1 MFTAAQATAPA
12 GSGDVRRAAPTA
24 LAGLAARLQDIAAAA
39 GAAEDALEPAL
50 EATVEAVGAVAGALC
65 LYDERRQLLRLAV
78 ETGLSEEGCRR
89 LRAVRGNDPSGW
101 DIPLSGLLNR
111 RVYVMENAAQHRYVP
126 PLLED
131 ARAMRAVGCFP
142 LTTRGALLG
151 SLVLVASRP
160 HVFDDR
166 AVRALQDP
174 LRELGRMILAV
185 RQRTAGATAAPPP
198 AGSPEPVTAAPAP
211 AAPAGE
217 VEALRARIDAAET
230 ALDAARAT
238 SEALRAE
245 RDRIAAEAEALR
257 GEVAR
262 LAAASA
268 EADALRRR
276 LAEVEQALARE
287 GERCAE
293 LERAV
298 AGGESAR
305 EEALGRAIEAARQAE
320 EARVAAASTAEEARA
335 AMAALDARIAE
346 LTAEVDALRASLA
359 RAREG
364 GGEPALRAAPGERP
378 VPTGAR
384 VVPITASRRPQ
395 RASGA
400 PLVAV
405 LDTDRA
411 WERLGADDRPVTVV
425 APGPDAAARLAQLAP
440 SALLVNLAA
449 PGAFDALA
457 GARAAGIEVRC
468 WGSIVV
474 PGSERALRLGLVEPA
489 GRPIDADAVVAA
501 LAAHATSGSRVFT
514 AGADG
519 DALISL
525 RQVLSRKGL
534 SVSIAWDAKQAVDL
548 LAVVRPHLAVIDL
561 ELPPRDGFGVVARLA
576 LLDPPPHLVLVGGG
590 EDFVGGFAAALADPA
605 LGSAAVSF
613 EAVVR
618 AVRARGDGPPRGSS

>member
-1 MFTAAQATAPA
+1 MFTAAQTTAPA
-12 GSGDVRRAAPTA
+12 GSGDVRRAGPMA

-65 LYDERRQLLRLAV
+65 LYDERRQLLRLAA

-111 RVYVMENAAQHRYVP
+111 RVYVMENAAHHRYVP

-166 AVRALQDP
+166 AVRALQEP

-185 RQRTAGATAAPPP
+185 RQRTGGATAPPP
-198 AGSPEPVTAAPAP
+198 AASPEPVAATPAA

-217 VEALRARIDAAET
+217 VEALRA
-230 ALDAARAT
+230 
-238 SEALRAE
+238 E
-245 RDRIAAEAEALR
+245 RDRIATEAEALR

-305 EEALGRAIEAARQAE
+305 EEALGRALEAARQAE

-335 AMAALDARIAE
+335 AMAARDARIAE

-364 GGEPALRAAPGERP
+364 AGEPAPRTAPAERP

-384 VVPITASRRPQ
+384 VVPITASRRLGPGAQ

-400 PLVAV
+400 GLLAV
-405 LDTDRA
+405 LDTDVA
-411 WERLGADDRPVTVV
+411 WERLGVDDRPVTVV

-449 PGAFDALA
+449 PGAFDTLA
-457 GARAAGIEVRC
+457 VMRTAGVEARC

-474 PGSERALRLGLVEPA
+474 PGSGRALRLGLVEPA

-501 LAAHATSGSRVFT
+501 LAAHATSGARVFT

-576 LLDPPPHLVLVGGG
+576 LLDPPPYLVLVGGG

-618 AVRARGDGPPRGSS
+618 AVRARGDGPPRGTS

>member
-12 GSGDVRRAAPTA
+12 GSGDVGQAAPRA
-24 LAGLAARLQDIAAAA
+24 LARLAERLQAIAAAA

-50 EATVEAVGAVAGALC
+50 EATVGAVGAVAGALC

-78 ETGLSEEGCRR
+78 ETGLSDEGCRR

-111 RVYVMENAAQHRYVP
+111 RIYVMENAAQHRYVP
-126 PLLED
+126 PLLD
-131 ARAMRAVGCFP
+131 DPRAMRAVGCFP

-151 SLVLVASRP
+151 SLVLVASQP

-166 AVRALQDP
+166 AVRALTEP

-185 RQRTAGATAAPPP
+185 RQRTGAATTARPP
-198 AGSPEPVTAAPAP
+198 AASPAPVAPAP
-211 AAPAGE
+211 AGAPPAGE
-217 VEALRARIDAAET
+217 VEALRARIDAAEA

-238 SEALRAE
+238 NEALREE
-245 RDRIAAEAEALR
+245 RDRVAAEAEALR
-257 GEVAR
+257 REMAR

-268 EADALRRR
+268 EADGLRRR
-276 LAEVEQALARE
+276 LGDVEEALARE
-287 GERCAE
+287 AERCAA

-305 EEALGRAIEAARQAE
+305 EEALGRALEAARQAE

-335 AMAALDARIAE
+335 AIAARDARIAE
-346 LTAEVDALRASLA
+346 LAAEVDALQASLA
-359 RAREG
+359 RAQEIGRARVAERERRVPAG
-364 GGEPALRAAPGERP
+364 G
-378 VPTGAR
+378 R

-395 RASGA
+395 RAGGA
-400 PLVAV
+400 RLVAV
-405 LDTDRA
+405 LDTDGA
-411 WERLGADDRPVTVV
+411 WERLAGNEWPVTVV
-425 APGPDAAARLAQLAP
+425 APGPDAATRLAQLEP
-440 SALLVNLAA
+440 SRVLVNLAA
-449 PGAFDALA
+449 PGAFDTLA
-457 GARAAGIEVRC
+457 GARAAGVEARC
-468 WGSIVV
+468 WGCIVV

-501 LAAHATSGSRVFT
+501 LAAHAMSGGRVFT

-525 RQVLSRKGL
+525 RQVLSRRGW
-534 SVSIAWDAKQAVDL
+534 SVSIAWDAKQAAEL
-548 LAVVRPHLAVIDL
+548 LPVVRPQCAVIDL

-576 LLDPPPHLVLVGGG
+576 LLDPPPHLVLVGGD
-590 EDFVGGFAAALADPA
+590 EDFVGGFAAALAEPA

-618 AVRARGDGPPRGSS
+618 AVRGPGDGGPRSQS

>member
-1 MFTAAQATAPA
+1 MFTVAQATAPA
-12 GSGDVRRAAPTA
+12 GSGDVRRTAPMA

-50 EATVEAVGAVAGALC
+50 EATVAAVGAVAGALC

-78 ETGLSEEGCRR
+78 EAGLSEEGCRR

-101 DIPLSGLLNR
+101 DIPLTGLLNR
-111 RVYVMENAAQHRYVP
+111 RVYIMENAAQHRYVP
-126 PLLED
+126 PLLD
-131 ARAMRAVGCFP
+131 DPRVMRAVGCFP

-174 LRELGRMILAV
+174 LRELGKMILAV
-185 RQRTAGATAAPPP
+185 RQRTAGATAPPP
-198 AGSPEPVTAAPAP
+198 ASPEPAAAAPARE
-211 AAPAGE
+211 AAAGE
-217 VEALRARIDAAET
+217 VEALRARVDAAEA

-238 SEALRAE
+238 SEALREE

-287 GERCAE
+287 GARCAE

-298 AGGESAR
+298 AGGASAR
-305 EEALGRAIEAARQAE
+305 EEALGRALEAARQAE
-320 EARVAAASTAEEARA
+320 EARGAAER
-335 AMAALDARIAE
+335 
-346 LTAEVDALRASLA
+346 
-359 RAREG
+359 
-364 GGEPALRAAPGERP
+364 ERP
-378 VPTGAR
+378 APSGGR

-395 RASGA
+395 RASA
-400 PLVAV
+400 ARLVAV
-405 LDTDRA
+405 LDTAGA
-411 WERLGADDRPVTVV
+411 WERLGADEWPVTVV
-425 APGPDAAARLAQLAP
+425 APGPDAAARLAQLEP
-440 SALLVNLAA
+440 SRLLVNLAA
-449 PGAFDALA
+449 PGAFDTLA
-457 GARAAGIEVRC
+457 GARAAGVEARC
-468 WGSIVV
+468 WGCIVV
-474 PGSERALRLGLVEPA
+474 PGNERALRLGLVEPA

-501 LAAHATSGSRVFT
+501 LAAHATSGGRVFT

-534 SVSIAWDAKQAVDL
+534 SVSIAWDAKQAAEL
-548 LAVVRPHLAVIDL
+548 LAVVRPHLAVVDL

-576 LLDPPPHLVLVGGG
+576 LLDPPPHLVLVAGG
-590 EDFVGGFAAALADPA
+590 EDFVGGFAAALAEPA